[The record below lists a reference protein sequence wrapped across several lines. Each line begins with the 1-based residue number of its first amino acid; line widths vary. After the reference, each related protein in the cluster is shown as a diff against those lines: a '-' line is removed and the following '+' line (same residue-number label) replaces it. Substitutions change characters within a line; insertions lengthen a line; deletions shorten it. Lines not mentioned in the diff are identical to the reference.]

1 MSTKIL
7 NGFYYL
13 APAWFLL
20 ETFLWPNFRAGLVVG
35 NLPLGN
41 ALFYSVEAGLGAA
54 LWFKL
59 PLAETGV
66 LIENVI
72 YLVFAIK
79 FIVITPLDLAILQ
92 FDGVEHAS
100 ILAKNYT
107 ASVPA
112 IIYSMFQVG
121 IKISTGLLKRG
132 SSD

>member
-1 MSTKIL
+1 MNARTL
-7 NGFYYL
+7 NIFYYL

-35 NLPLGN
+35 NLPFGN
-41 ALFYSVEAGLGAA
+41 ALFYAVEGGLGAA

-72 YLVFAIK
+72 YLTLAMK
-79 FIVITPLDLAILQ
+79 FIIFTPMDVTLMALDGA
-92 FDGVEHAS
+92 DHAA

-107 ASVPA
+107 ASLPG

-121 IKISTGLLKRG
+121 IKISAGLMKGG

>member
-1 MSTKIL
+1 MNTKLI
-7 NGFYYL
+7 NKFYYL
-13 APAWFLL
+13 APVWFLL

-35 NLPLGN
+35 NLPFGN
-41 ALFYSVEAGLGAA
+41 ALFYTVEGGLGAA

-72 YLVFAIK
+72 YLTFAIK
-79 FIVITPLDLAILQ
+79 FIVITPLDSVLLTI
-92 FDGVEHAS
+92 DGVEHGS
-100 ILAKNYT
+100 ILAKNYA
-107 ASVPA
+107 ASLPG

-121 IKISTGLLKRG
+121 LKISGGLLKGG